1 MKYSYKTNYKKINF
15 YDKKTGKYICS
26 TTWAKSCKE
35 AIEKFYILEDSFSIG
50 IRALGVRASY
60 K

>member
-1 MKYSYKTNYKKINF
+1 MKYGDKRNYKKINF

-26 TTWAKSCKE
+26 TTWAKTCKQ
-35 AIEKFYILEDSFSIG
+35 ALSIYVKNDPFKIG
-50 IRALGVRASY
+50 FRPLGVTASY